1 MRRIQSA
8 LFTSV
13 ILAYATFSLVSCTSG
28 GRVKVEPWGE
38 SPDGD
43 VRLYTLVNANGVT
56 AKVTNYG
63 AILTELHVP
72 DRDGKHA
79 DVVLGFDNL
88 DAYLTGHPYF
98 GATTGRVA
106 NRIAGGKFDLDG
118 TSYQLTTNN
127 GPNNVNHLHGG
138 TKGFDKRVWSAEAI
152 AVANG
157 TAVKLS
163 YVSPDD
169 EQGYPCSLTTHVL
182 YTLTDADELR
192 IDYSA
197 TTDKPTPVNLT
208 HHSYFNLSGEGSGSI
223 LDHDLMIAADHYTP
237 VDGTGIPLGE
247 LAPVKDTV
255 MDFTKTTR
263 IGSRFEALPP
273 KGGDPGGY
281 DHNYCLNNKGGKMA
295 LAATLYDA
303 KSGRL
308 MEILTT
314 EPGIQLY
321 TGNYLDGSLK
331 GKSGNTYEKNSGIC
345 LETQHYPDSINQ
357 PAFPSVVLRPGE
369 TYSHSTVH
377 RFTAK

>member
-118 TSYQLTTNN
+118 TS
-127 GPNNVNHLHGG
+127 
-138 TKGFDKRVWSAEAI
+138 
-152 AVANG
+152 
-157 TAVKLS
+157 
-163 YVSPDD
+163 
-169 EQGYPCSLTTHVL
+169 
-182 YTLTDADELR
+182 
-192 IDYSA
+192 
-197 TTDKPTPVNLT
+197 
-208 HHSYFNLSGEGSGSI
+208 
-223 LDHDLMIAADHYTP
+223 
-237 VDGTGIPLGE
+237 
-247 LAPVKDTV
+247 
-255 MDFTKTTR
+255 
-263 IGSRFEALPP
+263 
-273 KGGDPGGY
+273 
-281 DHNYCLNNKGGKMA
+281 
-295 LAATLYDA
+295 
-303 KSGRL
+303 
-308 MEILTT
+308 
-314 EPGIQLY
+314 
-321 TGNYLDGSLK
+321 
-331 GKSGNTYEKNSGIC
+331 
-345 LETQHYPDSINQ
+345 
-357 PAFPSVVLRPGE
+357 
-369 TYSHSTVH
+369 
-377 RFTAK
+377 